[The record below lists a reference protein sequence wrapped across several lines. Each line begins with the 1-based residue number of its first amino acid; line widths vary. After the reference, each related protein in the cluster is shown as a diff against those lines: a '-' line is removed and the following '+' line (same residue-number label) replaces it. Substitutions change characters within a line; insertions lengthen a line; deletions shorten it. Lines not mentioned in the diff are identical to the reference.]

1 VTTGTSGTSSGA
13 ATESACCASG
23 PYIRSTSVSPA
34 LPSPTRISASSR
46 ESALGLRVIT
56 AIMRHEWFT
65 LGIHLGYRYDASPIV
80 WPDGRIVNKR
90 EDLKS
95 MTGDIVFTEFKIDD
109 LQVRLYGDTGIVLG
123 QGTIKAHEEKQN
135 LVGGKFV
142 WTDTFLKKDGVWKV
156 VASQVTPV
164 LKK

>member
-1 VTTGTSGTSSGA
+1 MKIQREWAEARVKGDSSYTQRLEA
-13 ATESACCASG
+13 EDCT
-23 PYIRSTSVSPA
+23 
-34 LPSPTRISASSR
+34 
-46 ESALGLRVIT
+46 
-56 AIMRHEWFT
+56 
-65 LGIHLGYRYDASPIV
+65 IV

-142 WTDTFLKKDGVWKV
+142 WTDTFMKQSGVWKV
-156 VASQVTPV
+156 IASQVTPV